1 MDFAVFDA
9 LQVET
14 AKLKERVGGLEHPLL
29 NEFASDIQRMRSA
42 TDRFGQLLVE
52 ERAGLRAHEE
62 QHTLREDE
70 VARVRHDLR
79 AQIGAVKGYGELVL
93 EELEDIGTSDGVVMM
108 MLREVITFATA
119 LLPTVDAIRLRG
131 SHPPKTRRRTPAP
144 GGSKLFSH
152 DVEVEYEPQFHGRV
166 VLAIDDSDVNRDIL
180 ARRLG
185 RTGLEILTA
194 SSGADGLAVLE
205 KRAVDLVLCD
215 VRMPGLSGPEVLSH
229 LKSKPET
236 AQIPV
241 LVISAVS
248 EIDIIAECLELG
260 AEDFLSTPFNPILLH
275 ARIKACLSKK
285 IMRDLEERHLAALDA
300 ARQELES
307 AIEAMEDG
315 FAVFD
320 GQERLSR
327 CNQKFAELYPAVATF
342 ELPVS
347 LRDLLIRSRE
357 LQTFFSERRSV
368 ASRPPEDQLEDW
380 LRLHLA
386 RHRQTKPYM
395 ERLSDGRWIEVHNH
409 PIPAGGVVSVHK
421 DVTQRKKD
429 EERLRYLALHD
440 PLTGLANRK
449 AFEAALDEAFATE
462 PEFALLFLDLDGF
475 KGVNDTLG
483 HQVGDDLLKH
493 VASTLRDQVRDRDVI
508 ARLGGDE
515 FAVLLRSEA
524 GHPVVGSIGER
535 IVAALGDSW
544 THEGRSVPFG
554 ASMGVALYPDHA
566 TERDAF
572 IEKADAA
579 MYEAK
584 RAGKGCVRFAS

>member
-1 MDFAVFDA
+1 MNAVFDA
-9 LQVET
+9 LEIET
-14 AKLKERVGGLEHPLL
+14 VKLKERVVSLDHPLL
-29 NEFASDIQRMRSA
+29 AEFQSDIGRIRAA
-42 TDRFGQLLVE
+42 TERFSGLLGE
-52 ERAGLRAHEE
+52 ERALLGRLAERDEL
-62 QHTLREDE
+62 QDDE

-93 EELEDIGTSDGVVMM
+93 EELEDAGASDRVLMT
-108 MLREVITFATA
+108 MLREVISFATA
-119 LLPTVDAIRLRG
+119 LLPTVDAIRIG
-131 SHPPKTRRRTPAP
+131 SHPPSRRRTPAP
-144 GGSKLFSH
+144 AGAKLFSS

-166 VLAIDDSDVNRDIL
+166 VLAIDDSEVNRDIL

-194 SSGADGLAVLE
+194 SSGADGLAALAE
-205 KRAVDLVLCD
+205 RPVDLVLCD
-215 VRMPGLSGPEVLSH
+215 IRMPGMSGPEVLRAMRSEPH
-229 LKSKPET
+229 T

-248 EIDIIAECLELG
+248 EIDVIAECLELG

-285 IMRDLEERHLAALDA
+285 IMRDLEERHLEALDA

-320 GQERLSR
+320 RMGRLSR
-327 CNQKFAELYPAVATF
+327 CNRKFRQLYPAVSTF
-342 ELPVS
+342 DLPVS

-357 LQTFFSERRSV
+357 LETFFSERRSV
-368 ASRPPEDQLEDW
+368 ASRPPDEQLDDW
-380 LRLHLA
+380 LRLQLA
-386 RHRQTKPYM
+386 RHRQTQPYM

-409 PIPAGGVVSVHK
+409 PIPAGGIVSVHK

-449 AFEAALDEAFATE
+449 AFESALDEAFASV

-483 HQVGDDLLKH
+483 HQVGDDLLQH
-493 VASTLRDQVRDRDVI
+493 VAKTLRDQVRDRDVV
-508 ARLGGDE
+508 ARFGGDE

-524 GHPVVGSIGER
+524 GRDVVRVVAER
-535 IVAALGDSW
+535 IVASLGSTW

-554 ASMGVALYPDHA
+554 ASMGVALHPEHGKNV
-566 TERDAF
+566 EAF
-572 IEKADAA
+572 VEKADAA
-579 MYEAK
+579 MYAAK
-584 RAGKGCVRFAS
+584 RAGKGRVRFAS

>member
-1 MDFAVFDA
+1 
-9 LQVET
+9 
-14 AKLKERVGGLEHPLL
+14 
-29 NEFASDIQRMRSA
+29 
-42 TDRFGQLLVE
+42 
-52 ERAGLRAHEE
+52 
-62 QHTLREDE
+62 
-70 VARVRHDLR
+70 
-79 AQIGAVKGYGELVL
+79 
-93 EELEDIGTSDGVVMM
+93 
-108 MLREVITFATA
+108 
-119 LLPTVDAIRLRG
+119 
-131 SHPPKTRRRTPAP
+131 
-144 GGSKLFSH
+144 
-152 DVEVEYEPQFHGRV
+152 
-166 VLAIDDSDVNRDIL
+166 
-180 ARRLG
+180 
-185 RTGLEILTA
+185 
-194 SSGADGLAVLE
+194 
-205 KRAVDLVLCD
+205 
-215 VRMPGLSGPEVLSH
+215 
-229 LKSKPET
+229 
-236 AQIPV
+236 
-241 LVISAVS
+241 
-248 EIDIIAECLELG
+248 
-260 AEDFLSTPFNPILLH
+260 
-275 ARIKACLSKK
+275 
-285 IMRDLEERHLAALDA
+285 MRDLEERHLAALDA

-462 PEFALLFLDLDGF
+462 PEFALLFVDLDGF